1 MLDYTSRYAAEL
13 LTRRIDTVFRKW
25 EPTLKW
31 SKGAYILTIPARKSR
46 SGRAEA
52 WQGAPGGTLV
62 ALIMDIENDLANVA
76 SVEVIA

>member
-46 SGRAEA
+46 SGKVEA
-52 WQGAPGGTLV
+52 YQGAVGGTLV
-62 ALIMDIENDLANVA
+62 ALIMDIEADLATPTP
-76 SVEVIA
+76 EVLS